1 MSRRGL
7 PTGLSMRHDAHYV
20 EELTQSTTTHVGRMI
35 PIDKLDPNPD
45 QPRTEIGDLTELTA
59 LLPITLHDLKSAAP
73 APTEMRDAM
82 ERAALGKRHATA
94 LLAVAAA
101 EPIGV
106 SELAK
111 RLGLLLSSTSTIVGE
126 LSRAGMIER
135 AEDDEDRRRTIV
147 RVHEDYRD
155 AMEGWLDVAIAPSR
169 HTLGRLSPLA
179 RAHFMEGWRILH
191 EEAALRG
198 SDEVDVNCED

>member
-1 MSRRGL
+1 MGTMAVKSD
-7 PTGLSMRHDAHYV
+7 PEKISAPSV
-20 EELTQSTTTHVGRMI
+20 EEDVA
-35 PIDKLDPNPD
+35 
-45 QPRTEIGDLTELTA
+45 ELVS
-59 LLPITLHDLKSAAP
+59 LVPVTLHDLKTAVP
-73 APTEMRDAM
+73 APMPMRDAM
-82 ERAALGKRHATA
+82 EACSLGKRHATA

-126 LSRAGMIER
+126 LSRAGMLER

-147 RVHEDYRD
+147 RVHEDFRD
-155 AMEGWLDVAIAPSR
+155 AMGGWLEVAIAPFQ
-169 HTLGRLSPLA
+169 TALERLSPEA
-179 RAHFMEGWRILH
+179 RAHFMEGWRILA

-198 SDEVDVNCED
+198 TGGDQGDDCER

>member
-1 MSRRGL
+1 MAVKSDPNIKSPPG
-7 PTGLSMRHDAHYV
+7 V
-20 EELTQSTTTHVGRMI
+20 EDDLIELTSLV
-35 PIDKLDPNPD
+35 PV
-45 QPRTEIGDLTELTA
+45 
-59 LLPITLHDLKSAAP
+59 TLHDLKNAVP
-73 APTEMRDAM
+73 APMPMRDAM
-82 ERAALGKRHATA
+82 ERSSLGKRHASA

-126 LSRAGMIER
+126 LSRAGMVER
-135 AEDDEDRRRTIV
+135 AEDELDRRRTIV

-155 AMEGWLDVAIAPSR
+155 AMEGWLEVAIAPFR
-169 HTLGRLSPLA
+169 TALERLSPEA

-191 EEAALRG
+191 EEASLRG
-198 SDEVDVNCED
+198 SDDDDGDCEA

>member
-1 MSRRGL
+1 MV
-7 PTGLSMRHDAHYV
+7 SMAVKSNLKQQPAQSV
-20 EELTQSTTTHVGRMI
+20 EDDVAELISLV
-35 PIDKLDPNPD
+35 PV
-45 QPRTEIGDLTELTA
+45 
-59 LLPITLHDLKSAAP
+59 TLHDLKSAVP
-73 APTEMRDAM
+73 APMPMRDAM
-82 ERAALGKRHATA
+82 EASSLGKRHATA

-126 LSRAGMIER
+126 LSRAGMLER
-135 AEDDEDRRRTIV
+135 AEDDHDRRRTIV

-155 AMEGWLDVAIAPSR
+155 AMEGWLEVAIAPFQ
-169 HTLGRLSPLA
+169 TALERLSPEA
-179 RAHFMEGWRILH
+179 RAHFMEGWRILA

-198 SDEVDVNCED
+198 TGEEQSGDCER

>member
-1 MSRRGL
+1 MAVKGKL
-7 PTGLSMRHDAHYV
+7 KTEPGPGV
-20 EELTQSTTTHVGRMI
+20 E
-35 PIDKLDPNPD
+35 D
-45 QPRTEIGDLTELTA
+45 DLTELTA
-59 LLPITLHDLKSAAP
+59 LFPITLHDLKSAVP
-73 APTEMRDAM
+73 APMPMRDAM
-82 ERAALGKRHATA
+82 ERASLGKRHGSA

-126 LSRAGMIER
+126 LSRAGLLER
-135 AEDDEDRRRTIV
+135 AEDEQDRRRTIV

-155 AMEGWLDVAIAPSR
+155 AMEVWIDAALAPIR
-169 HTLGRLSPLA
+169 NTLERLSPQA

-191 EEAALRG
+191 AEAALLG
-198 SDEVDVNCED
+198 SDEDRSADCEP

>member
-1 MSRRGL
+1 MAVKTTPEIAPQPS
-7 PTGLSMRHDAHYV
+7 V
-20 EELTQSTTTHVGRMI
+20 EE
-35 PIDKLDPNPD
+35 
-45 QPRTEIGDLTELTA
+45 DLTELTS
-59 LLPITLHDLKSAAP
+59 LLAVTLHELKSAAP

-126 LSRAGMIER
+126 LSRAGLLER
-135 AEDDEDRRRTIV
+135 AEDEEDRRRTIV
-147 RVHEDYRD
+147 RVHEDYRELMD
-155 AMEGWLDVAIAPSR
+155 AWLQVAVAPVR
-169 HTLGRLSPLA
+169 NTLERLSPEA
-179 RAHFMEGWRILH
+179 RRNFMEGWRVLR
-191 EEAALRG
+191 EEAKLHG
-198 SDEVDVNCED
+198 SDDADDDDCGP

>member
-1 MSRRGL
+1 MV
-7 PTGLSMRHDAHYV
+7 V
-20 EELTQSTTTHVGRMI
+20 EGNANTHT
-35 PIDKLDPNPD
+35 
-45 QPRTEIGDLTELTA
+45 RTETRPRPSVADDVVELVS
-59 LLPITLHDLKSAAP
+59 LVPITLHYLKSAVP
-73 APTEMRDAM
+73 APMPMRDAM
-82 ERAALGKRHATA
+82 ERSSLGKRHASA

-147 RVHEDYRD
+147 RVHADYRD
-155 AMEGWLDVAIAPSR
+155 AMEEWLAVAIAPFR
-169 HTLGRLSPLA
+169 TALERLSPQA
-179 RAHFMEGWRILH
+179 RAHFVEGWRILA

-198 SDEVDVNCED
+198 SGAQDGADCKR

>member
-1 MSRRGL
+1 MAVKSDPNIESPPG
-7 PTGLSMRHDAHYV
+7 V
-20 EELTQSTTTHVGRMI
+20 EDDLIELTSLV
-35 PIDKLDPNPD
+35 PV
-45 QPRTEIGDLTELTA
+45 
-59 LLPITLHDLKSAAP
+59 TLHDLKNAVP
-73 APTEMRDAM
+73 APMPMRDAM
-82 ERAALGKRHATA
+82 ERSSLGKRHASA

-126 LSRAGMIER
+126 LSRAGMVER
-135 AEDDEDRRRTIV
+135 AEDELDRRRTIV

-155 AMEGWLDVAIAPSR
+155 AMEGWLEVAIAPFR
-169 HTLGRLSPLA
+169 TALERLSPEA

-191 EEAALRG
+191 EEASLRG
-198 SDEVDVNCED
+198 SDDDDGDCEA